1 MLWKGFQRP
10 KRLEVDRESLT
21 STYGRFIAQ
30 PFERGFATT
39 IGNALRRC
47 LLSSIEG
54 AAITAI
60 HIEGVLHEFS
70 SVSGVQ
76 EDVTDIILNL
86 KQVPIRLHTDEPKV
100 LSIDVEG
107 SGKVTAGQMSEDAQV
122 EIVDPSIHIATP
134 NEGGRLKLQAQV
146 KRGRGYVSADRNFD
160 ESMGIGW
167 IPVDSAHS
175 PVRRVN
181 YRVEAARLGQTTD
194 YERLILEVWT
204 NGTVSPEEA
213 VSLAAMLLKDHLGI
227 FIQSEESRDARS
239 SPAWTRCWPRTS
251 TSSISRCARPT
262 RSRMPTSTRCAIS
275 CAGPRRTCWRPRTS
289 ARSPSRRCRRSWRSW
304 VFPSAW
310 KCPSGPVSGLRPKER
325 TSCVMPSEG
334 ESWAGPPPI
343 AKPCFAISSSR
354 S

>member
-10 KRLEVDRESLT
+10 KRLEIDQESLT
-21 STYGRFIAQ
+21 PTYGRFIAQ

-39 IGNALRRC
+39 IGNAMRRC

-70 SVSGVQ
+70 SIPGVQ

-86 KQVPIRLHTDEPKV
+86 KQVPIRLHSEDAKV
-100 LSIDVEG
+100 MSIDFEG
-107 SGKVTAGQMSEDAQV
+107 SGNVTAEQMNEDAQI
-122 EIVDPSIHIATP
+122 EIVDQSIHIATV
-134 NEGGRLKLQAQV
+134 NEEGRLKLQAQV

-204 NGTVSPEEA
+204 NGTVGPEEA

-227 FIQSEESRDARS
+227 FIQSEESLRHDGGELGREELAGLDALLAKNIDELDLSVRSANSLKNANIHTLRDLV
-239 SPAWTRCWPRTS
+239 
-251 TSSISRCARPT
+251 
-262 RSRMPTSTRCAIS
+262 
-275 CAGPRRTCWRPRTS
+275 RRTEKDMLETKNFGKKSLEEVQEVLDKLGLSLGMEVPDR
-289 ARSPSRRCRRSWRSW
+289 
-304 VFPSAW
+304 
-310 KCPSGPVSGLRPKER
+310 PSGGVGAS
-325 TSCVMPSEG
+325 
-334 ESWAGPPPI
+334 A
-343 AKPCFAISSSR
+343 
-354 S
+354 

>member
-10 KRLEVDRESLT
+10 KRLEIDQESLT

-39 IGNALRRC
+39 IGNAMRRC

-60 HIEGVLHEFS
+60 NIEGVLHEFS
-70 SVSGVQ
+70 SIPGVQ

-86 KQVPIRLHTDEPKV
+86 KQVPIRLHSDDAKV
-100 LSIDVEG
+100 LSVDFEG
-107 SGKVTAGQMSEDAQV
+107 TGNVTAEQMSEDAQI
-122 EIVDPSIHIATP
+122 EIVDPSIHIATV
-134 NEGGRLKLQAQV
+134 NEEGHLKLQAQV

-227 FIQSEESRDARS
+227 FIQSEESLRHDGSELGREELAGLDALLAKNIDELDLSVRSANSLKNANIHTLRDLV
-239 SPAWTRCWPRTS
+239 
-251 TSSISRCARPT
+251 
-262 RSRMPTSTRCAIS
+262 
-275 CAGPRRTCWRPRTS
+275 RRTEKDMLETKNFGKKSLEEVQEVLDKLGLSLGMEVPDR
-289 ARSPSRRCRRSWRSW
+289 
-304 VFPSAW
+304 
-310 KCPSGPVSGLRPKER
+310 PSGGVGAS
-325 TSCVMPSEG
+325 T
-334 ESWAGPPPI
+334 
-343 AKPCFAISSSR
+343 
-354 S
+354 

>member
-10 KRLEVDRESLT
+10 KRVDVDTETLT
-21 STYGRFIAQ
+21 PTYGRFTAQ

-54 AAITAI
+54 AAITAVN
-60 HIEGVLHEFS
+60 IEGVLHEFS
-70 SVSGVQ
+70 SIPGVQ

-86 KQVPIRLHTDEPKV
+86 KQAAITLHSEDSKV

-107 SGKVTAGQMSEDAQV
+107 PGAVTAGQMGEDPQI
-122 EIVDPSIHIATP
+122 EIVDPNVHIATV
-134 NEGGRLKLQAQV
+134 NEEGRLKLQAQV

-204 NGTVSPEEA
+204 NGTVRPEEA

-227 FIQSEESRDARS
+227 FIQTEESLRHDGNELGREELAGLDAVLAKNIDELDLSVRSANSLKNANIHTLRDLV
-239 SPAWTRCWPRTS
+239 
-251 TSSISRCARPT
+251 
-262 RSRMPTSTRCAIS
+262 
-275 CAGPRRTCWRPRTS
+275 RRTEKDMLETKNFGKKSLEEVQEVLDKLGLSLGMDVPERPAGGAS
-289 ARSPSRRCRRSWRSW
+289 A
-304 VFPSAW
+304 
-310 KCPSGPVSGLRPKER
+310 
-325 TSCVMPSEG
+325 
-334 ESWAGPPPI
+334 
-343 AKPCFAISSSR
+343 
-354 S
+354 

>member
-10 KRLEVDRESLT
+10 KRVEVDTETLT
-21 STYGRFIAQ
+21 GTYGRFTAQ

-54 AAITAI
+54 AAITAVN
-60 HIEGVLHEFS
+60 IEGVLHEFS
-70 SVSGVQ
+70 SIPGVQ

-86 KQVPIRLHTDEPKV
+86 KQMPITLHAEDSKV

-107 SGKVTAGQMSEDAQV
+107 PGSVTAGQMSEDPQI
-122 EIVDPSIHIATP
+122 EIVDREVHIATL
-134 NEGGRLKLQAQV
+134 NEEGRLKLQAQI
-146 KRGRGYVSADRNFD
+146 KRGRGYVAADRNFD

-204 NGTVSPEEA
+204 NGTVRPEEA

-227 FIQSEESRDARS
+227 FIQTEESLRHDGSELGREELAGLDALLAKNIDELDLSVRSANSLKNANIHTLRDLV
-239 SPAWTRCWPRTS
+239 
-251 TSSISRCARPT
+251 
-262 RSRMPTSTRCAIS
+262 
-275 CAGPRRTCWRPRTS
+275 
-289 ARSPSRRCRRSWRSW
+289 RRSEKDMLETKNFGKKSLEEVQEVLDKLGLSLGMEVSERAGA
-304 VFPSAW
+304 SA
-310 KCPSGPVSGLRPKER
+310 
-325 TSCVMPSEG
+325 
-334 ESWAGPPPI
+334 
-343 AKPCFAISSSR
+343 
-354 S
+354 

>member
-10 KRLEVDRESLT
+10 KRLEVDRDTLT
-21 STYGRFIAQ
+21 QTYGRFTAQ

-54 AAITAI
+54 AAVTAVN
-60 HIEGVLHEFS
+60 IEGVLHEFS
-70 SVSGVQ
+70 SIPGVQ

-86 KQVPIRLHTDEPKV
+86 KQVSFTLHSEEPKV
-100 LSIDVEG
+100 LSIDVNS
-107 SGKVTAGQMSEDAQV
+107 SGNVTAGQMTEDPQIEV
-122 EIVDPSIHIATP
+122 FDPNIHIATL
-134 NEGGRLKLQAQV
+134 NEEAHLKLQAQI
-146 KRGRGYVSADRNFD
+146 KKGRGYVSADRNFD

-227 FIQSEESRDARS
+227 FIQSEESLRHDGGELGREELAGLDALLAKNIDELDLSVRSANSLKNANIHTLRDLV
-239 SPAWTRCWPRTS
+239 
-251 TSSISRCARPT
+251 
-262 RSRMPTSTRCAIS
+262 
-275 CAGPRRTCWRPRTS
+275 RRTEKDMLETKNFGKKSLEEVQEVLDKLGLSLGMDVPER
-289 ARSPSRRCRRSWRSW
+289 
-304 VFPSAW
+304 
-310 KCPSGPVSGLRPKER
+310 PSG
-325 TSCVMPSEG
+325 
-334 ESWAGPPPI
+334 AG
-343 AKPCFAISSSR
+343 ASA
-354 S
+354 

>member
-10 KRLEVDRESLT
+10 KRLEIDQESLT
-21 STYGRFIAQ
+21 PTYGRFIAQ

-70 SVSGVQ
+70 SIPGVQ

-86 KQVPIRLHTDEPKV
+86 KQVPIRLHADDAKV
-100 LSIDVEG
+100 LSFDVDSV
-107 SGKVTAGQMSEDAQV
+107 SGKVTAAQMNEDPQI
-122 EIVDPSIHIATP
+122 EIVDPSIHIATL
-134 NEGGRLKLQAQV
+134 NEEGKLKLQAQV
-146 KRGRGYVSADRNFD
+146 KLGRGYVSADRNFD
-160 ESMGIGW
+160 ETMGIGW

-227 FIQSEESRDARS
+227 FIQSEESLRHDGGELGREELAGLDALLAKNIDELDLSVRSANSLKNANIHTLRDLV
-239 SPAWTRCWPRTS
+239 
-251 TSSISRCARPT
+251 
-262 RSRMPTSTRCAIS
+262 
-275 CAGPRRTCWRPRTS
+275 RRTEKDMLETKNFGKKSLEEVQEVLEKLGLSLGMEVPDRPGSGGVGAS
-289 ARSPSRRCRRSWRSW
+289 A
-304 VFPSAW
+304 
-310 KCPSGPVSGLRPKER
+310 
-325 TSCVMPSEG
+325 
-334 ESWAGPPPI
+334 
-343 AKPCFAISSSR
+343 
-354 S
+354 

>member
-10 KRLEVDRESLT
+10 KRVDVDTETLT
-21 STYGRFIAQ
+21 PTYGRFTAQ

-54 AAITAI
+54 AAITAVN
-60 HIEGVLHEFS
+60 IEGVLHEFS
-70 SVSGVQ
+70 SIPGVQ

-86 KQVPIRLHTDEPKV
+86 KQVAITLHAEDSKV
-100 LSIDVEG
+100 LSTDVEG
-107 SGKVTAGQMSEDAQV
+107 PGAVTAGQMSEDPQI
-122 EIVDPSIHIATP
+122 EIIDPNVHIATV
-134 NEGGRLKLQAQV
+134 NEEGRLKLQAQV
-146 KRGRGYVSADRNFD
+146 KLGRGYVSADRNFD

-204 NGTVSPEEA
+204 NGTVRPEEA

-227 FIQSEESRDARS
+227 FIQTEESLRHDGGELGREELAGLDALLAKNIDELDLSVRSANSLKNANIHTLRDLV
-239 SPAWTRCWPRTS
+239 
-251 TSSISRCARPT
+251 
-262 RSRMPTSTRCAIS
+262 
-275 CAGPRRTCWRPRTS
+275 RRTEKDMLETKNFGKKSLEEVQEVLDKLGLSLGMDVPERPAAGAS
-289 ARSPSRRCRRSWRSW
+289 A
-304 VFPSAW
+304 
-310 KCPSGPVSGLRPKER
+310 
-325 TSCVMPSEG
+325 
-334 ESWAGPPPI
+334 
-343 AKPCFAISSSR
+343 
-354 S
+354 